1 MCLNVTALF
10 RKRMLHFS
18 KSKMEAAIHSRM
30 RSEKEV
36 RTPKLSLY
44 GTWDTCVHI
53 VKEDLK
59 KKKKT
64 SVKGSPVILDQHR
77 KRPS

>member
-59 KKKKT
+59 KKKK